1 MKTAD
6 RAKGLLIEKFDGKHV
21 ASALKHFSGA
31 IEKYSAGDWAGVGMM
46 AGKFV
51 EAVTK
56 ALLVYGGQT
65 ISNPRKFSAG
75 AELRKF
81 ENVLPATTPEAIRIV
96 IPKACLFAYEIAS
109 NRGGRHDAHDVDANE
124 MDARTVIPAIS
135 WVLAEM
141 VRFCA
146 AGGDVATAS
155 GVVEELTTKLY
166 PYLEDIDGRQYIN
179 IKGVKPREIGLLL
192 LYSAYPDRIARQD
205 LVDQV
210 VRHGAKKAAASTAV
224 HRLKNIVD
232 EDSGGWKLRGLG
244 REEAET
250 LLAGLVNN
258 KEAA

>member
-1 MKTAD
+1 MTTTE
-6 RAKGLLIEKFDGKHV
+6 RAKSLLVQKFDSKHV

-31 IEKYSAGDWAGVGMM
+31 IEKYAAGDSSGVGMM

-56 ALLVYGGQT
+56 ALMVYGGQT
-65 ISNPRKFSAG
+65 IANPRKFHAG

-81 ENVLPATTPEAIRIV
+81 ENTLPATTPDAVRMV

-146 AGGDVATAS
+146 AGGDVATAAAM
-155 GVVEELTTKLY
+155 VEELTVKIY
-166 PYLEDIDGRQYIN
+166 PYLEDIDGRRYIN
-179 IKGVKPREIGLLL
+179 IKGVKPGEVGLLL
-192 LYSAYPDRIARQD
+192 LYSAYPARISRQD

-210 VRHGAKKAAASTAV
+210 VRHGAKRAAATTAV

-232 EDSGGWKLRGLG
+232 EDGAGWKLRGLG
-244 REEAET
+244 RQEAET
-250 LLAGLVNN
+250 LLDRLANKKRAG
-258 KEAA
+258 

>member
-6 RAKGLLIEKFDGKHV
+6 QAKALLVQKFDAKHV
-21 ASALKHFSGA
+21 TSTLKHFSSA
-31 IEKYSAGDWAGVGMM
+31 IEKYAAGDWSGVGMM

-56 ALLVYGGQT
+56 ALILYGGQT

-81 ENVLPATTPEAIRIV
+81 ESMLPATTPDAIRMV

-109 NRGGRHDAHDVDANE
+109 NRGGRHDAYDVDANE
-124 MDARTVIPAIS
+124 MDARTLIPAIS

-146 AGGDVATAS
+146 VGGDVATAANM
-155 GVVEELTTKLY
+155 VEELTTKIY
-166 PYLEDIDGRQYIN
+166 PYLEDIDGRRYIN

-192 LYSAYPDRIARQD
+192 LYSAYPERINRQD

-210 VRHGAKKAAASTAV
+210 VRHGSKKAAATTAV
-224 HRLKNIVD
+224 HRLKTVVD
-232 EDSGGWKLRGLG
+232 EDGAGWKLRAIG
-244 REEAET
+244 RQEAET
-250 LLAGLVNN
+250 RLAALANN
-258 KEAA
+258 KKAA

>member
-1 MKTAD
+1 MKTAEQ
-6 RAKGLLIEKFDGKHV
+6 AKSLLVQKFDSKHV

-31 IEKYSAGDWAGVGMM
+31 VEKYAAGDWSGVGVT

-56 ALLVYGGQT
+56 ALMVYGGQT
-65 ISNPRKFSAG
+65 IANPRKFHAG

-81 ENVLPATTPEAIRIV
+81 ENILPATTPDAVRMV

-124 MDARTVIPAIS
+124 MDARTLIPAIS

-141 VRFCA
+141 VRFSA
-146 AGGDVATAS
+146 ASSDVAAAAAI
-155 GVVEELTTKLY
+155 VEELTTKSY
-166 PYLEDIDGRQYIN
+166 PYLEDIDGRRYIN
-179 IKGVKPREIGLLL
+179 VKGVNPREIGLLL
-192 LYSAYPDRIARQD
+192 LYSAYPKRIGRQD

-210 VRHGAKKAAASTAV
+210 VRHGAKKAAATTAV
-224 HRLKNIVD
+224 HRLKNVVD
-232 EDSGGWKLRGLG
+232 EDGEAWKLRGLG
-244 REEAET
+244 RQEAEA
-250 LLAGLVNN
+250 LLAGLVNS